1 MTRNNSFDLIRHLA
15 ALAVLFSH
23 QFALSGLPEPTV
35 GLTSLGGL
43 GVMVFFAIS
52 GFLITASWNR
62 SKSFSEYLSKRIR
75 RIFPALIVCCLIMI
89 YVIAPIF
96 SSRSA
101 MSYIFSMDSLE
112 GFFSYA
118 LLQFRY
124 PFISDF
130 GADYIF
136 KNAINGSLWTLK
148 FEFFDYILIAMV
160 LFSKRSMLLKSVFIL
175 IIAIVVFKL
184 SGVAFERDYYIYRA
198 AMTTIPFATGSII
211 YCSGVTKLKSWW
223 LALPV
228 SIMTITISYYLN
240 EYASFQIGVSILTLY
255 LGMKIKDRLINGKFD
270 ISYGIYIYAFPI
282 QQLVINELHLGF
294 LYSLA
299 LCAILTLVAGIL
311 SWEYVEKP
319 FIIKSRARLESAKSS
334 T

>member
-62 SKSFSEYLSKRIR
+62 SNSLSEYLSKRIR
-75 RIFPALIVCCLIMI
+75 RIFPALIVCCIIMI
-89 YVIAPIF
+89 YIIAPIF

-101 MSYIFSMDSLE
+101 SSYIFSMDSLE

-148 FEFFDYILIAMV
+148 FEFFDYILISMILISKKHMV
-160 LFSKRSMLLKSVFIL
+160 IKTVFIL
-175 IIAIVVFKL
+175 IASIVVFKL
-184 SGVAFERDYYIYRA
+184 SGVVFERDYYIYRA
-198 AMTTIPFATGSII
+198 AMTTIPFTVGAII
-211 YCSGVTKLKSWW
+211 YASGVTRMKFWW
-223 LALPV
+223 LSLPV
-228 SIMTITISYYLN
+228 STTVIIAACHFK

-255 LGMKIKDRLINGKFD
+255 VGTVFKDTLINGRFD

-282 QQLVINELHLGF
+282 QQLVINELKMNF
-294 LYSLA
+294 IFSLL
-299 LCAILTLVAGIL
+299 LCLLLTLIAGIL

-319 FIIKSRARLESAKSS
+319 FIKKQKGRLEGVKES